1 MSNEDV
7 ISKCGLILVSIT
19 ATMTLAEWDLI
30 LSVVLKLVS
39 IISFTLV
46 IALNVDKLANKI
58 KNWIN

>member
-1 MSNEDV
+1 MSNEDL
-7 ISKCGLILVSIT
+7 ISKCGLILGSIT

-58 KNWIN
+58 KKWIN